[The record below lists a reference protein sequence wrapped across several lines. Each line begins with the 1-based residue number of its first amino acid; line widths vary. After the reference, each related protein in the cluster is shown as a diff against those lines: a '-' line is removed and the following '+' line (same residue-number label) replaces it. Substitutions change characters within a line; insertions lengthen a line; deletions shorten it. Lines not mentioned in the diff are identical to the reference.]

1 MPTSTRAPLLT
12 SRRLWPLCVSQV
24 CGAFDDNLLKSAIVA
39 LAAFKLGNAGAGFA
53 AMAGALFI
61 APYLLLSATGGQ
73 IADRFA
79 KGRVILW
86 VKAAEIPLML
96 CAAVGFLTG
105 NLEMLLATLF
115 GIGVQAALFGPLKY
129 GLLPEHLREDELVGG
144 NGIIEATTFLAILAG
159 TVGGTASMLPHGGLI
174 VSIAGLV
181 SASIG
186 LAAAY
191 AIPPTQAADPQARI
205 GWNIVGA
212 TMGVIGEA
220 RANMRVWRAILGLS
234 WFWTMGATVIAEFPA
249 LARDSMGA
257 GGQVVALLLGAF
269 AVGIG
274 GGSWLSARLLA
285 GQVSARHVPWAALG
299 MTAFCFDLGHCLAG
313 GAPIGDAHALLTTA
327 HGLRVLADL
336 LALAACGGVFSVPLN
351 AILQDA
357 APRRSRA
364 RTIAANNAVNAAF
377 IIVAAGVVALVSA
390 LGLSAPHALEWLG
403 FFNLAVAALLIR
415 AMPQALV
422 RPVFAAYF
430 RVFHRVQVTGLQN
443 YIDAGDRVVIV
454 SNHLSY
460 LDALLIST
468 ILPDSPSFA
477 IHTHQARRLLVRLVS
492 LTVRIFAIDVS
503 NPYAIRRMIEAVR
516 DHGDKLMVFPE
527 GRISQ
532 TGAMMKIYEGAGL
545 VADRAGAKIVPIHI
559 DGTQFTPFSHMRGKL
574 RLRWFPRLRVS
585 IFPAVDVT
593 PARAD
598 ALSPRER
605 RVAAGRA
612 LEDLMVRTDFAARDI
627 DRTLMAAF
635 LDARATHGK
644 RALIVE
650 DIARNPLSYDR
661 VLLGAAALGD
671 KLIAGTGMGER
682 VGLMLPNANA
692 TLVALL
698 GLSAFG
704 RVPAMLNFSAGAVGM
719 LSACRAA
726 CVTKVV
732 TSRAFVEKARL
743 GAVVARL
750 AADLCVIYLED
761 VRPTIT
767 LGDKLRAK
775 WRSMTPHRLPGVA
788 QDCNGPA
795 VVLFTSGS
803 EGTPKGVV
811 LSHRNILANCGQ
823 LGAIIDFNP
832 SDRVFAALPMFHAFG
847 LIGATLLPVFAG
859 VRIFLYPSPLHY
871 RIVPALIYDT
881 DATICFGTDT
891 FLNGWARYANPY
903 DFYRVRYMFAG
914 AERVRESTK
923 SLYAERFGVRVLEGY
938 GTTETSPALA
948 MNTAMHTRT
957 GSVGRILPGVEHRIE
972 PVPGIEEGG
981 KLCVRG
987 PNVMLGYLRVSAPG
1001 VLEPPADG
1009 WYDTGD
1015 IVRLDDRGFLA
1026 ITGRVKR
1033 FAKIAGEMI
1042 SMTGAETL
1050 VAALWPNDQHAVLA
1064 VPDARRGEAL
1074 LLLTTR
1080 PGAAVGDIVEF
1091 ARGQGAAEIS
1101 VPRAIL
1107 HVAALPLLG
1116 TGKIDYP
1123 AAQRLAEARRPGA
1136 AEHAEAA

>member
-1 MPTSTRAPLLT
+1 MQASPRANLLT

-86 VKAAEIPLML
+86 VKAVEIPLMT

-105 NLEMLLATLF
+105 NLAVLLATLF

-159 TVGGTASMLPHGGLI
+159 TVGGTASMLPHGPLM

-181 SASIG
+181 SAVIG
-186 LAAAY
+186 LAAALF
-191 AIPPTQAADPQARI
+191 IPRTHAADAGVRI

-212 TMGVIGEA
+212 TVSVV
-220 RANMRVWRAILGLS
+220 RAVRPNRRAWHAILGLS

-249 LARDSMGA
+249 LARDTMGA
-257 GGQVVALLLGAF
+257 GGQVVGILLGAF

-274 GGSWLSARLLA
+274 GGSWLSARLLR
-285 GQVSARHVPWAALG
+285 GTVSARHVPLAALG
-299 MTAFCFDLGHCLAG
+299 MTLFCLDLGHCLVRGTSIA
-313 GAPIGDAHALLTTA
+313 DARALFTTL
-327 HGLRVLADL
+327 HGVRVLFDL
-336 LALAACGGVFSVPLN
+336 VALAACGGLFSVPLN

-357 APRRSRA
+357 APPARRA

-377 IIVAAGVVALVSA
+377 IIAAAGVVGVVSA
-390 LGLSAPHALEWLG
+390 LGLSAPRALEGLAG
-403 FFNLAVAALLIR
+403 ANLLVVAALIR
-415 AMPQALV
+415 AMPRALM
-422 RPVFAAYF
+422 RPIFTVYF
-430 RVFHRVQVTGLQN
+430 RIFHRVRVTGLQH

-468 ILPDSPSFA
+468 FLPDSPSFA
-477 IHTHQARRLLVRLVS
+477 VHTHQARKLLLRLASSMVRM
-492 LTVRIFAIDVS
+492 FAVDVS

-516 DHGDKLMVFPE
+516 DHGQKLMIFPE

-545 VADRAGAKIVPIHI
+545 IAYRADAKIVPIHI
-559 DGTQFTPFSHMRGKL
+559 EGTQFTPFSHMRGKL
-574 RLRWFPRLRVS
+574 RIRWFARVRLD
-585 IFPAVDVT
+585 IFPAVDLS
-593 PARAD
+593 PANAG
-598 ALSPRER
+598 ALTPRER
-605 RVAAGRA
+605 RVTIGRA
-612 LEDLMVRTDFAARDI
+612 LGDLMVRTDFAARDI

-635 LDARATHGK
+635 LDARAAHGK

-650 DIARNPLSYDR
+650 DINRVPISFDR

-671 KLIAGTGMGER
+671 KLVAGTQPGER
-682 VGLMLPNANA
+682 VGLMMPNANA

-698 GLSAFG
+698 GLSALN
-704 RVPAMLNFSAGAVGM
+704 RVPAMLNFSSGAAGM
-719 LSACRAA
+719 LSACTVA
-726 CVTKVV
+726 CVTTVV

-743 GAVVARL
+743 GATVARM
-750 AADLCVIYLED
+750 AVDLRIIYLED

-767 LGDKLRAK
+767 LADKLRAK
-775 WRSMTPHRLPGVA
+775 WRSMRPHSLPGVM
-788 QDCNGPA
+788 QDANHPA

-823 LGAIIDFNP
+823 LGSIIDFNP

-859 VRIFLYPSPLHY
+859 VRVFLYPSPLHY

-903 DFYRVRYMFAG
+903 DFYRMRYMFAG

-923 SLYAERFGVRVLEGY
+923 ALYAERFGVRVLEGY
-938 GTTETSPALA
+938 GATETSPALA
-948 MNTAMHTRT
+948 MNTAMHTRA
-957 GSVGRILPGVEHRIE
+957 GCVGRMLPGVEHRIE

-987 PNVMLGYLRVSAPG
+987 PNVMLGYLRASAPG
-1001 VLEPPADG
+1001 VLEPPPDG

-1026 ITGRVKR
+1026 ITGRVRR
-1033 FAKIAGEMI
+1033 FAKVAGEMI
-1042 SMTGAETL
+1042 SMTGVEAL
-1050 VAALWPNDQHAVLA
+1050 VAALWPDDQHAVLA
-1064 VPDARRGEAL
+1064 IPDARRGEAL

-1080 PGAAVGDIVEF
+1080 ADARTSEIVDF
-1091 ARGQGAAEIS
+1091 ARSNGAAEIG

-1107 HVAALPLLG
+1107 HLPALPLLG

-1123 AAQRLAEARRPGA
+1123 AAQRLAEEGRVGQ
-1136 AEHAEAA
+1136 AEAA